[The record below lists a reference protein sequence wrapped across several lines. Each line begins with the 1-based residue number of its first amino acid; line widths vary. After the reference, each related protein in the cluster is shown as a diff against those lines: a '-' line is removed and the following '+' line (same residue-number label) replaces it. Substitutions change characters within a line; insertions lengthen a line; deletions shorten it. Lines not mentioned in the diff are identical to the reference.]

1 MEDQELEEFF
11 RAEFDP
17 NPCVGQK
24 KVGFDPLPHITKNLV
39 LKCGRVLFPEIR
51 ELRAL
56 YLKTCEAIHVTPI
69 TTTTATTGNHLP
81 SPEESGPFGEC
92 PKCHKKTLVIKP
104 LCLSCEKAEGG
115 KYKTHW
121 ICTDKECGYD
131 EISEFFMVQAYNHFG
146 IPIPEG
152 MKKQLGIKTETDDG
166 EK

>member
-1 MEDQELEEFF
+1 MED
-11 RAEFDP
+11 REFDEFIGTQLDL

-24 KVGFDPLPHITKNLV
+24 KEGFDSFPHITNNLV
-39 LKCGRVLFPEIR
+39 LRCGRILFPQVR
-51 ELRAL
+51 ELRQL
-56 YLKTCEAIHVTPI
+56 YLMTCEALHMAPI
-69 TTTTATTGNHLP
+69 VLNSAMASHYPT
-81 SPEESGPFGEC
+81 PEESGPFGEC
-92 PKCHKKTLVIKP
+92 PKCQKKTLAIKP

-131 EISEFFMVQAYNHFG
+131 EVSELFMVQAYNHFG